1 MNKLVLILGFIS
13 FSAVAQDFLSEPE
26 PADRDPA
33 AIAPMTVKR
42 NFPGAQDEEDLRV
55 QAQLP
60 EAAMRAD
67 TRGMQREIYKSLFNQ
82 ELKEERH
89 EEVEE

>member
-1 MNKLVLILGFIS
+1 MNKLILILGFIS

-26 PADRDPA
+26 PERDPA
-33 AIAPMTVKR
+33 AAQPLNVKR
-42 NFPGAQDEEDLRV
+42 SYPGAQDEEDLRV
-55 QAQLP
+55 QTALP

-67 TRGMQREIYKSLFNQ
+67 TRGMQREIFKSLYNQ

-89 EEVEE
+89 DEVEE